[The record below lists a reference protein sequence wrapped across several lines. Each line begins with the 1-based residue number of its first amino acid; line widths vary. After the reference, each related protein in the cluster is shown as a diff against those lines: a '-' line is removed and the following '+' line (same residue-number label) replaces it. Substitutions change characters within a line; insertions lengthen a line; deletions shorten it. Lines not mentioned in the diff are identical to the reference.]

1 MRLKQKKSLKIAMLG
16 HKSFPSR
23 EGGIEVVVAELC
35 ERMAKRGHR
44 VTSFVRHSVR
54 AEIPEDRAPGEIDM
68 WHGVYIREVPC
79 VKGRGLEAMTASV
92 TAAVQAAFGDFD
104 IVHFHAEGPCAMIW
118 LPKLFGKRCIA
129 TIHGLDWQRAKWKGG
144 LGEKYIRFGERMAA
158 RYADEII
165 VLSRE
170 NQRYFQEAYGRKTR
184 YIPNGI
190 TRPESREAEMI
201 REQWGLEKDGYYLY
215 LGRVVPEKRA
225 ELLIRAFRKVSTDR
239 KLVIAGAASDTEDY
253 YEEIRKLAAEDD
265 RVILTGFVSGRP
277 LEELYSN
284 TYAFVLP
291 SDLEGMPMSLLEAM
305 SYGNCCV
312 TSDIAECADVMK
324 GRGLTFPKGDEAALA
339 ETLTRLEEEPDLAAR
354 YRAAAA
360 DYICGRFDWEKITEK
375 TLELYRL

>member
-1 MRLKQKKSLKIAMLG
+1 
-16 HKSFPSR
+16 
-23 EGGIEVVVAELC
+23 
-35 ERMAKRGHR
+35 
-44 VTSFVRHSVR
+44 
-54 AEIPEDRAPGEIDM
+54 
-68 WHGVYIREVPC
+68 
-79 VKGRGLEAMTASV
+79 
-92 TAAVQAAFGDFD
+92 
-104 IVHFHAEGPCAMIW
+104 MIW

-158 RYADEII
+158 KYADEII

-170 NQRYFQEAYGRKTR
+170 SQRYFQETYGRKTR

-190 TRPESREAEMI
+190 SRPELREPEMI
-201 REQWGLEKDGYYLY
+201 REQWGLEKDGYFLY
-215 LGRVVPEKRA
+215 LGRIVPEKRA
-225 ELLIRAFRKVSTDR
+225 ELLIRAFRKVPTDR
-239 KLVIAGAASDTEDY
+239 KLVIAGAASDTEAY

-284 TYAFVLP
+284 AYAFVLP

-324 GRGLTFPKGDEAALA
+324 GRGLTFPQGDLDALA
-339 ETLTRLEEEPDLAAR
+339 ETLAGLDADPAR
-354 YRAAAA
+354 VQRCRDVAA

-375 TLELYRL
+375 TLELYTL